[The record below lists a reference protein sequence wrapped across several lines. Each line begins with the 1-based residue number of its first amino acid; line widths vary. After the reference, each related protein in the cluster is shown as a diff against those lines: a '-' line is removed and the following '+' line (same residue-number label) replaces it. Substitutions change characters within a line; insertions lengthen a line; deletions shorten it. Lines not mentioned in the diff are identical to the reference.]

1 MHTSIYASSTD
12 GLYLLG
18 RGAVNIVVEIL
29 SAVGILTAVWGYF
42 MVLVQASKV
51 DGKNGLWL
59 LGSVFL
65 PPIFLLFVGLHWTES
80 KSGFFIFLLG
90 TAIAMIGLFVFDP
103 EAQLPRPLGN

>member
-1 MHTSIYASSTD
+1 MHTSIYAGSTD

-18 RGAVNIVVEIL
+18 RGVVNIIGEIL
-29 SAVGILTAVWGYF
+29 SAVGILTGVWGYF

-65 PPIFLLFVGLHWTES
+65 PPISSSSWGC
-80 KSGFFIFLLG
+80 
-90 TAIAMIGLFVFDP
+90 IGLNRRVVSSSSFWV
-103 EAQLPRPLGN
+103 QGSR